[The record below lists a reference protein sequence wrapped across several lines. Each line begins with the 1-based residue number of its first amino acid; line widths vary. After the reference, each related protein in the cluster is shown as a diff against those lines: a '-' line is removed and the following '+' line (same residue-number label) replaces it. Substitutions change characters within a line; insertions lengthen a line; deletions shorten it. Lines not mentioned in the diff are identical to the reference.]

1 MVAKKSSYSRLFQY
15 SRRSWHTSFGIFL
28 STAAVLS
35 LSSTDAAAQVVTP
48 CFDVTAPVLGT
59 EGAQIFVADDA
70 NVHVKYCG
78 GSAGFTSDVF
88 IAPDTTT
95 VLATGHITPDGTT
108 VDLGARAQGSELEFI
123 LFVRDTG
130 QTYHMGPASRNADN
144 TAHARVLTLP
154 IDALVTEYAVGFEDI
169 YGGGDLD
176 FNDFTFI
183 VRVEALDDDGDE
195 IPTTTDNCPEVYN
208 PDQYDTDGDGLG
220 DACDNCA
227 GTANADQYDADGDG
241 LGDACDNCQY
251 DANSYQDDYDGDGV
265 GDVCDNCDSAANSD
279 QVDTDGD
286 GIGDACDN
294 CPGAANADQNDE
306 DGDGIGDVCDGD
318 GGVAGEPHVIT
329 WDGLWYEFQALGDF
343 VLATNGNDVM
353 VQSRMTPWIHDTRF
367 TVNMAA
373 AMKVGTHLVSF
384 YADRS
389 SHLWVDGAP
398 LAMACAAQNACNSS
412 YDLAGG
418 GQIRHLKAIPWDD
431 AYQIILP
438 NHRGEML
445 VSVNEGEA
453 VHLYF
458 KKWVTGDISGLLG
471 THNRNIDDDLRTR
484 GGVTLP
490 QPSDPATLYDV
501 YAESWRVQPEESLF
515 EGSTN
520 APDAARMNIGT
531 SARVMT
537 LADLM
542 PDEVAFGK
550 QTCAN
555 HGITNPILAEGCALD
570 VGMSG
575 DSNMAR
581 IFDFMPIPV
590 AKLQLT
596 KGTAIPGA
604 ATTNQNE
611 YAAAENGNDA
621 LSASPE
627 NVSAA
632 SCTMASSRS
641 TTSFFTVALGMALSV
656 LGLRRKGKVRNRRM

>member
-1 MVAKKSSYSRLFQY
+1 MVTKKSSYSRLFQY
-15 SRRSWHTSFGIFL
+15 SKRSWHTGFGIFL

-48 CFDVTAPVLGT
+48 CFDVNASVLGT
-59 EGAQIFVADDA
+59 DGAQIFVADDA

-88 IAPDTTT
+88 LAPDTTT
-95 VLATGHITPDGTT
+95 IIATGHVTPDGTT

-144 TAHARVLTLP
+144 VPHARVLTLP

-169 YGGGDLD
+169 FGGGDLD

-183 VRVEALDDDGDE
+183 VRVEPLDDDDDE
-195 IPTTTDNCPEVYN
+195 IPNTSDNCPYAYN
-208 PDQYDTDGDGLG
+208 PDQVDT
-220 DACDNCA
+220 
-227 GTANADQYDADGDG
+227 DGDG

-251 DANSYQDDYDGDGV
+251 DANSYQDDHDGDGV
-265 GDVCDNCDSAANSD
+265 GNLCDNCDILANPD
-279 QVDTDGD
+279 QIDMDGD
-286 GIGDACDN
+286 GLGDACDN
-294 CPGAANADQNDE
+294 CPGAANADQNDA

-343 VLATNGNDVM
+343 VLATNGSDVM

-373 AMKVGTHLVSF
+373 AMKVGTHIVSF
-384 YADRS
+384 YADRP

-398 LAMACAAQNACNSS
+398 FAMACAAQNACNTSH
-412 YDLAGG
+412 DLAGG

-490 QPSDPATLYDV
+490 QPSDPETLYDV
-501 YAESWRVQPEESLF
+501 YAESWRVRPEESLF

-520 APDAARMNIGT
+520 TPDAARMKMEA

-542 PDEVAFGK
+542 PEEVAFGK
-550 QTCAN
+550 QACAN
-555 HGITNPILAEGCALD
+555 HGISNPILAEGCALD

-596 KGTAIPGA
+596 KLTVNPSA

-611 YAAAENGNDA
+611 YVAAENGNDE

-627 NVSAA
+627 NASAA
-632 SCTMASSRS
+632 SCTIASSRS
-641 TTSFFTVALGMALSV
+641 TNQFFTVALGMALSV
-656 LGLRRKGKVRNRRM
+656 LGLRRKGKVPNRRM